1 MSEMHLMHLMQV
13 IFTCS
18 ASGHLLKAKR
28 KYKNVKKQEIPNI
41 FIKTK

>member
-1 MSEMHLMHLMQV
+1 MSEMHLRQV
-13 IFTCS
+13 ISTCS
-18 ASGHLLKAKR
+18 ASGHLLKAKS